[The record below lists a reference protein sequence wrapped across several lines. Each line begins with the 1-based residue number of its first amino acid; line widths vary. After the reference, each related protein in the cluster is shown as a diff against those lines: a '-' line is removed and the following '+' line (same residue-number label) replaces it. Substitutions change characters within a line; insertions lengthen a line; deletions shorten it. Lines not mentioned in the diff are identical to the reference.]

1 MNSNRE
7 ILAAV
12 LLNWLQPLLGTIAA
26 SRFSSIPGVANIES
40 KIKST
45 GWVDKQWTLG
55 ADLSPYI
62 TGIASG
68 VIGPMLSEYLSNV
81 PDEAIPA
88 VAHNVVDTAL
98 TNGELSLFGGNITFD
113 KQDLQRLKRLLNA
126 NLSNPIINTYNV
138 KEDEK

>member
-12 LLNWLQPLLGTIAA
+12 LLNWLQPLLGTLLANKL
-26 SRFSSIPGVANIES
+26 SSIPGVANIES

-45 GWVDKQWTLG
+45 GWVNQKWTLG

-68 VIGPMLSEYLSNV
+68 IIGPMISEYLSNV

-98 TNGELSLFGGNITFD
+98 SNGEMSLFGGNITFD
-113 KQDLQRLKRLLNA
+113 TQDLQRLKRLLNA

-138 KEDEK
+138 KEDET